1 METIEDV
8 GFLLDSKETTLQNT
22 IPIIHSDAFL
32 AQLPKK
38 RKKKRRYLD
47 EIIKTQMC
55 KIDKMV
61 TDKKRYELKLFQ
73 FNK

>member
-32 AQLPKK
+32 AQLPK
-38 RKKKRRYLD
+38 
-47 EIIKTQMC
+47 
-55 KIDKMV
+55 
-61 TDKKRYELKLFQ
+61 
-73 FNK
+73 